1 MLLAN
6 QQVELNLCNQR
17 FVIWQGALQPV
28 QGCWS
33 NAEVNSNYLPATEN
47 PTENPWVLRFDD
59 VLST

>member
-17 FVIWQGALQPV
+17 FVITLGLTTGAGLLIKR
-28 QGCWS
+28 GG
-33 NAEVNSNYLPATEN
+33 ELKLPAATEN